1 MRRYIIALIII
12 LVSTP
17 ALCQEY
23 TYFMGISMN
32 NNRVPFV
39 KTLTKLGYFLDG
51 LDISEPNI
59 TTVMYRGKYL
69 GLNSSV
75 FIRDNT
81 AKNKVE
87 YISVSIDVKVNDTIS
102 SRRHYIKA
110 YEFLSNK
117 YDWIDMRF
125 TKDIG
130 EPFFA
135 YPLKCLFDDRIMLA
149 YIKDI
154 NEFNGNVKYY
164 PTITFYPLPLGL
176 ARSKEECK

>member
-1 MRRYIIALIII
+1 MKKYLFTLVFI
-12 LVSTP
+12 LVSLP
-17 ALCQEY
+17 SVCQEY

-87 YISVSIDVKVNDTIS
+87 HISVSIDVKANDTIS
-102 SRRHYIKA
+102 SRQNYNKA
-110 YEFLSNK
+110 YDFLSSR
-117 YDWIDMRF
+117 YDWIDLRF
-125 TKDIG
+125 TKEMG

-135 YPLKCLFDDRIMLA
+135 YPLKCLFDDRIMLV

-154 NEFNGNVKYY
+154 NEFNGNVKYT
-164 PTITFYPLPLGL
+164 PTIFFYPLPLGL